1 VGGFEGRLRPS
12 RELDFGRLSGK
23 QQGHHV
29 SSLDGDGF
37 GQNEIGPSDWIGREP
52 NRDRT
57 GGHDEGKNTQVGE
70 AIPRR
75 DAEPDAL
82 RSVYHINRHVVK
94 GAVVHP
100 DNCARRIGGG

>member
-1 VGGFEGRLRPS
+1 VGLSDALRPS
-12 RELDFGRLSGK
+12 RDFGRLSGN

-29 SSLDGDGF
+29 SSLDRDGF
-37 GQNEIGPSDWIGREP
+37 GQNGIGASDWIGREP

-57 GGHDEGKNTQVGE
+57 SGHDEGKNAQVGD

-75 DAEPDAL
+75 DAESDAL
-82 RSVYHINRHVVK
+82 RGVDHVDRHVVK

-100 DNCARRIGGG
+100 DNCARGIGGG